1 MIQSIVYLQ
10 YHISCYG
17 FSDLGFYFRPRPD
30 GTRIRCHRLG
40 CSGVYGYSIIC
51 KWQLAVNYSR

>member
-30 GTRIRCHRLG
+30 GTRIRCHRL
-40 CSGVYGYSIIC
+40 IC
-51 KWQLAVNYSR
+51 KWQLAVITYVVSSIY